1 MRTLAALI
9 SILAVAW
16 LTYRLRPVAP
26 VPAPRLFGAERG
38 AAVRV
43 GRRWIA
49 VRVQIGGVL

>member
-1 MRTLAALI
+1 MKFLAALI

-26 VPAPRLFGAERG
+26 VPAPRMFGAERG

-43 GRRWIA
+43 GLWRTQGWTTE
-49 VRVQIGGVL
+49 